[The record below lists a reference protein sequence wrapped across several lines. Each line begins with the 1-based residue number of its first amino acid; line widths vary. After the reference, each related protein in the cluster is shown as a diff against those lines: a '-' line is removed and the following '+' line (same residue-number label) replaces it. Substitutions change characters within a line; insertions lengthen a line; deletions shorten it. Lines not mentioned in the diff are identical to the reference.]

1 MQQGKARSHAKE
13 QCKGAK
19 GGQSSKGQRVKEC
32 KGVKDRLKIY
42 YNSLITNVV
51 YGGHRK
57 NFNNCQ
63 ITDCNPTTHTAGM
76 IWGWGG

>member
-32 KGVKDRLKIY
+32 KEVKDRLKIY
-42 YNSLITNVV
+42 YNLLINNVLD
-51 YGGHRK
+51 GGIER
-57 NFNNCQ
+57 
-63 ITDCNPTTHTAGM
+63 T
-76 IWGWGG
+76 